1 MASIDADVVKHALTV
16 ARDYGFAEV
25 ELVNGEARF
34 VASLEPAPRKKKQLA
49 QPLSGAEAQDG
60 ACELLAIKA
69 NHVGY
74 LRTEGGKLQVGHRV
88 EKGDTVASIATL
100 GLANDVESAVAG
112 EVVEVFVK
120 DGDPVQFGQVLA
132 QVKP

>member
-34 VASLEPAPRKKKQLA
+34 VATLEPAPRKKKVAKPVGGPESINDACDL
-49 QPLSGAEAQDG
+49 LS
-60 ACELLAIKA
+60 IKA

-74 LRTEGGKLQVGHRV
+74 LRAEGGKLNVGEYV
-88 EKGDTVASIATL
+88 EKGDAVASIATL
-100 GLANDVESAVAG
+100 GLANDVESTVSG
-112 EVVEVFVK
+112 EIVEVFVK
-120 DGDPVQFGQVLA
+120 DGDPVQFGQILA